1 MRDADPHN
9 ILETIERERVTHTFF
24 VPAVIQR
31 LVEAQEQDQRDLS
44 SLEIL
49 SYGAA
54 PMTEALL
61 RRASEGSWMWVFRR
75 LRYDGNLWNSDTALF
90 PEEHDWTGVG
100 ARRLQSVGRPLPW
113 VTMALNES

>member
-1 MRDADPHN
+1 MTLGGRTVLMRDADPRN

-49 SYGAA
+49 SYGAS
-54 PMTEALL
+54 TN
-61 RRASEGSWMWVFRR
+61 
-75 LRYDGNLWNSDTALF
+75 DG
-90 PEEHDWTGVG
+90 EHYC
-100 ARRLQSVGRPLPW
+100 VGRARFLD
-113 VTMALNES
+113 VGF